1 MNEKIQLLLVDDHAV
16 VRQGLRM
23 FLTLDPALEI
33 AAEATNGR
41 EALDMVSEHAPDVVL
56 RDLSNKQTARALDVS
71 DLTVKT
77 HVSSLLAQLGL
88 ASRTQ
93 AAIFALREGLV
104 GLD

>member
-71 DLTVKT
+71 DLTVN
-77 HVSSLLAQLGL
+77 VSSLLAQLGL

-93 AAIFALREGLV
+93 PAIFALGEGLV